1 MTDPRTDRTLARE
14 TVHESV
20 RTVAPDWRVRS
31 ADLATGGFMPVY
43 RLAVETPSGSRE
55 CYLKA
60 TPREGGGGVGLEA
73 RLLAILGAQTSVPVP
88 EVYGA
93 VDEDDDLPAPLFLM
107 ESVSGE
113 TVDRPDQW
121 EVPPGVQAG
130 IARSLGRHLA
140 DLHGLDVLDGF
151 GYLGVADD
159 RTLRGERPPADPGSV
174 EVGDPTDAWPDRLR
188 ADAGAEL
195 DSAAD
200 TQFADAVADVA
211 PVLHDRIDDLTGP
224 FRPAL
229 CHVDHSIENLAFE
242 AGSGEVTGV
251 FDWAFAV
258 AAPPDYDLLYA
269 ERSLAGGPLLLLPD
283 VPDHRD
289 RIRDEL
295 LAGYREG
302 WPGGDGDDP
311 GHAVGDPGD
320 AIDRFRANRGTYRLL
335 ALVRMATLFEGWFD
349 LKGIDGDR
357 RAAAARRLREAL
369 GEFG

>member
-1 MTDPRTDRTLARE
+1 MTDPSTDRTIARE
-14 TVHESV
+14 TIHEAV
-20 RTVAPDWRVRS
+20 RTVARDWRVLR
-31 ADLATGGFMPVY
+31 ADPATAGFMPVY
-43 RLAVETPSGSRE
+43 HLAVETPSGSRE

-73 RLLAILGAQTSVPVP
+73 RLLSILGAHTSVPVP

-93 VDEDDDLPAPLFLM
+93 VDEGEDLPAPLFLM
-107 ESVSGE
+107 ESVPGE
-113 TVDRPDQW
+113 TVARPDQP
-121 EVPPGVQAG
+121 EVPPEIQEG

-159 RTLRGERPPADPGSV
+159 RALRGERPPADPGSV
-174 EVGDPTDAWPDRLR
+174 EVRDPTDAWPDRLR
-188 ADAGAEL
+188 TDAGAEL

-200 TQFADAVADVA
+200 TEFAGAVADVA
-211 PVLHDRIDDLTGP
+211 PILHDRIDDLTGP

-283 VPDHRD
+283 VPAHRD
-289 RIRDEL
+289 RIREAL

-302 WPGGDGDDP
+302 GSGDEGVDP
-311 GHAVGDPGD
+311 EAT
-320 AIDRFRANRGTYRLL
+320 IDRFRANRETYRLL
-335 ALVRMATLFEGWFD
+335 ALVRMANLFEGWFD
-349 LKGIDGDR
+349 LKGIEGSR
-357 RAAAARRLREAL
+357 REAAVREL
-369 GEFG
+369 RCALEAFA